1 MQCGLSAKPQVARI
15 RGHGA
20 LAFSANSARSGH
32 GPNSTRLASGARG
45 TQSPGD
51 GRVPHEDDL
60 SQSAT
65 EEMRWSVGV
74 GHLLV
79 PITDR
84 SSSWTSEAP
93 HRHLRPLVLLQSC
106 HCRVGGRPISRPG
119 RDVPGHPLE
128 EASEPGRH
136 WPCRGEPPGRRKPS
150 RRALLGG
157 QYVPADHDDRDA
169 DDDDGHRAHRAVDDR
184 EAHSRYGRDH
194 ASHRDN
200 HVEDVQAIFA
210 LSDVPPPVLKLA
222 RGGQRLRCSCLLP
235 GFRATMSKS
244 IRRKFIVSDLAKNGP
259 STSISRRSNSPFW
272 WRPNLSKESE
282 SSR

>member
-1 MQCGLSAKPQVARI
+1 LDANQRIGHRSALESMQCGLSAKPQVARI

-136 WPCRGEPPGRRKPS
+136 LAMQGRTARSEKALPAGATWRAVCTGRS
-150 RRALLGG
+150 RR
-157 QYVPADHDDRDA
+157 
-169 DDDDGHRAHRAVDDR
+169 
-184 EAHSRYGRDH
+184 
-194 ASHRDN
+194 
-200 HVEDVQAIFA
+200 
-210 LSDVPPPVLKLA
+210 
-222 RGGQRLRCSCLLP
+222 QR
-235 GFRATMSKS
+235 
-244 IRRKFIVSDLAKNGP
+244 RR
-259 STSISRRSNSPFW
+259 RR
-272 WRPNLSKESE
+272 
-282 SSR
+282 